1 MAITAVA
8 GTALA
13 MTLTAC
19 SAGEAESTR
28 KEALVPQLAITPA
41 GGAANVAPGAKIVV
55 RAKNG
60 TVRTVRVQTGGDP
73 VAGRLSDHGTAWQSL
88 SPLNASRRFT
98 VVATAIGS
106 GGKIVTAT
114 SSFATLRPRKVLN
127 AMTLEGYQQHYGVGM
142 PIVFNFSRSITRKS
156 AIEKA
161 IRIRTSKPV
170 VGGWYWDGDKTLYFR
185 PRTYWPQ
192 HTRVSFDAR
201 LNGVQGAPGVYGT
214 RDLTQSFEVGS
225 SLIVVASTRTHY
237 MRVYYRHE
245 LHRTWPISTGRPGD
259 ETPGGTYLT
268 INKGEGKVTK
278 SHSCCGGYWAGW
290 LDHCLRRLWT
300 HQELCKASAARAESG
315 CKHGSGVV
323 SKLAAAV
330 LPHGGRWR
338 PVCAA

>member
-1 MAITAVA
+1 MAIAAVA

-28 KEALVPQLAITPA
+28 KEALVPQLAITP
-41 GGAANVAPGAKIVV
+41 GDGAANVAAGTRIVV

-60 TVRTVRVQTGGDP
+60 TVRAVRVQTGGDP
-73 VAGRLSDHGTAWQSL
+73 VTGRLGDHGTAWQSM

-98 VVATAIGS
+98 VVATAVGS

-114 SSFATLRPRKVLN
+114 SSFATLRPKKVFN

-142 PIVFNFSRSITRKS
+142 PIILNFSRPITRKA

-161 IRIRTSKPV
+161 IRIRTSQRV
-170 VGGWYWDGDKTLYFR
+170 VGAWYWDGDKTLYFR

-201 LNGVQGAPGVYGT
+201 FNGVQGAPGVYGT
-214 RDLTQSFEVGS
+214 HDLTQSFE
-225 SLIVVASTRTHY
+225 
-237 MRVYYRHE
+237 
-245 LHRTWPISTGRPGD
+245 ISRPAD
-259 ETPGGTYLT
+259 HKPDGTYLT
-268 INKGEGKVTK
+268 INTGKPKVTK
-278 SHSCCGGYWAGW
+278 THSCCGGYWAGW

-300 HQELCKASAARAESG
+300 HQELCKDAAERGESG
-315 CKHGSGVV
+315 CKHGSGVI
-323 SKLAAAV
+323 SKLDAAV
-330 LPHGGRWR
+330 LPRGGRWR
-338 PVCAA
+338 PACAA

>member
-1 MAITAVA
+1 MAIAAVA

-28 KEALVPQLAITPA
+28 KEALVPQLAITP
-41 GGAANVAPGAKIVV
+41 GDGAANVAPGARIVV

-60 TVRTVRVQTGGDP
+60 TVRAVRVQTGGDP
-73 VAGRLSDHGTAWQSL
+73 VTGRLSDHGTAWQSL

-106 GGKIVTAT
+106 GGKTVTAT
-114 SSFATLRPRKVLN
+114 SSFATVQPRKVFN

-142 PIVFNFSRSITRKS
+142 PIILNFSRPITRKA

-161 IRIRTSKPV
+161 IRIRTSKRV
-170 VGGWYWDGDKTLYFR
+170 VGAWYWDGDKTLYFR

-201 LNGVQGAPGVYGT
+201 FNGVQGAPGVYGT
-214 RDLTQSFEVGS
+214 HDLTQSFEISS
-225 SLIVVASTRTHY
+225 SLMAVAS
-237 MRVYYRHE
+237 
-245 LHRTWPISTGRPGD
+245 
-259 ETPGGTYLT
+259 
-268 INKGEGKVTK
+268 NKGNSKVTK
-278 SHSCCGGYWAGW
+278 TRSCCGGHWAGW
-290 LDHCLRRLWT
+290 LDHCLHRLWT
-300 HQELCKASAARAESG
+300 HQELCQAAAERAASG
-315 CKHGSGVV
+315 CKHGSGVD
-323 SKLAAAV
+323 SRLDAAL
-330 LPHGGRWR
+330 LPRGGRWR